1 MVMILCLLSENRIM
15 VKRLR
20 KFKKYFMVIWENTK
34 EKEGFIRQVKAI
46 ERYEDTL
53 MITQNNCLCKHIVSE

>member
-1 MVMILCLLSENRIM
+1 
-15 VKRLR
+15 
-20 KFKKYFMVIWENTK
+20 MVIWENTK

-53 MITQNNCLCKHIVSE
+53 MITQK

>member
-53 MITQNNCLCKHIVSE
+53 MITQK